1 VVWVAEIPEDDVEVD
16 VRRGEASLRAR
27 HICVFDSF
35 TVPNALTAN
44 HPAGFAKAVIH
55 SLRLE
60 WSGVLREVA
69 DFTNVANRF
78 AGTFVENTAT
88 IQVSVSTFNQTGT
101 TFTFVSDPANTSVS
115 HFAQIG
121 RERNGEFF

>member
-1 VVWVAEIPEDDVEVD
+1 VVWVTEVPEENIDVD
-16 VRRGEASLRAR
+16 VQRGEASLQAR

-44 HPAGFAKAVIH
+44 HPDGFAKAVIH

-60 WSGVLREVA
+60 WSGVQREIA
-69 DFTNVANRF
+69 GFTNVVNQF
-78 AGTFVENTAT
+78 AGTFVETSAT
-88 IQVSVSTFNQTGT
+88 IRLSVSTFNQSGT
-101 TFTFVSDPANTSVS
+101 TFTFVSDAASTSVS
-115 HFAQIG
+115 QFAQIG